1 VRLTWDE
8 SNNVASIA
16 IVDADLR
23 GRAHDAWR
31 VSDDVVF
38 DLDGT
43 GRVINIQILDPSRI
57 LEGVSTADEAL
68 SRVLGSLATLQ
79 AS

>member
-1 VRLTWDE
+1 VRLTWDK

-16 IVDADLR
+16 IVDTDLS
-23 GRAHDAWR
+23 GRARDAWR

-38 DLDGT
+38 DLDDA
-43 GRVINIQILDPSRI
+43 GRVVNIQVLDPARILD
-57 LEGVSTADEAL
+57 GVVTAEDAL
-68 SRVLGSLATLQ
+68 SRVLGVLATLR